1 LGYDKDGLIFLRV
14 NGNADVISGFETFKN
29 ELLTNSL
36 VSGVATANSL
46 PVGGLGSG
54 GSETVNNNGE
64 PLQVNTA
71 RLRVDQDFLKVYGIK
86 LIAGKDF
93 LKTSMNDSIRPIIIN
108 EMAVKKFGWQNAEAA
123 IGKPFRMG
131 ERKGIITAVVEDFH
145 FNSLQEMI
153 EPLAIYPRAE
163 NFSRITIRADVS
175 KAGQTVTWIND
186 TWKKHFP
193 SALFDY
199 NFMDNQVGEQY
210 QAEERFS
217 KLFSYFSILSLLIAC
232 LGLYGLITYS
242 TSQRT
247 KEIGVRKVLGASVS
261 GIAFMLSKS
270 FLKLVVLAFLIAA
283 PIGWFVMNKWL
294 QDFAYRTNISWWM
307 FALAGSVVVLI
318 ALLTVSFRA
327 IKSAIANPVKSL
339 RTE

>member
-1 LGYDKDGLIFLRV
+1 M
-14 NGNADVISGFETFKN
+14 NGNADVIKGFEAFRN
-29 ELLTNSL
+29 ELITNSL
-36 VSGVATANSL
+36 VSGITTANSL

-71 RLRVDQDFLKVYGIK
+71 RLRVDPDFLKVYGIK
-86 LIAGKDF
+86 LVAGKDF
-93 LKTSMNDSIRPIIIN
+93 LRNAMNDSIRPVIIN
-108 EMAVKKFGWQNAEAA
+108 EMAVKKFGWQNAESA

-131 ERKGIITAVVEDFH
+131 ERKGIITAVVKDFH

-153 EPLAIYPRAE
+153 EPIAIYPRAE
-163 NFSRITIRADVS
+163 NFSRITVRADVS
-175 KAGQTVTWIND
+175 KAGQSVAWIEKI
-186 TWKKHFP
+186 WKKHFP
-193 SALFDY
+193 SALLDY
-199 NFMDNQVGEQY
+199 NFMDSQIGEQY
-210 QAEERFS
+210 EAEERFS

-270 FLKLVVLAFLIAA
+270 FLKLVVLAFLIAV
-283 PIGWFVMNKWL
+283 PIGWFIMNKWL
-294 QDFAYRTNISWWM
+294 QDFAYRTTISWRM
-307 FALAGSVVVLI
+307 FAAAGLVVILI
-318 ALLTVSFRA
+318 ALFTVSFKA
-327 IKSAIANPVKSL
+327 IKAAIANPIKSL